1 MRIIMKIQ
9 INSRVSESEEDEES
23 LEDSNSESATSL
35 IEHLNN
41 ELINLEPIFSKV
53 EDHLSAVEKRVN
65 QVSINSFY
73 PLTDPVKE
81 WCYKKGLSEPFTLEE
96 WFQAILTDVERCV
109 EESIQWIFNLN
120 KDTKRFSE
128 LSEKSYIYA
137 QENFNPS
144 RFENEWKSLVESL
157 S

>member
-73 PLTDPVKE
+73 PLTDPVKT

-96 WFQAILTDVERCV
+96 WFQAVLTDVESSDL
-109 EESIQWIFNLN
+109 ESRMLKFGEKNILWG
-120 KDTKRFSE
+120 KSE
-128 LSEKSYIYA
+128 MSVFEILHSVPKYLACSY
-137 QENFNPS
+137 S
-144 RFENEWKSLVESL
+144 
-157 S
+157 